1 MSKGKRSFLDAMSP
15 EERVKFLH
23 NFFTTGGTPPAAE
36 QSARADL
43 LVSLLEDADP
53 DDRALKAWQDE
64 RLRHQQEAIKDAE
77 E

>member
-1 MSKGKRSFLDAMSP
+1 VKKGKQSFLDSLSP
-15 EERVKFLH
+15 EERVKFLR

-43 LVSLLEDADP
+43 LVSLLEEAEP
-53 DDRALKAWQDE
+53 DEQALKAWRRE
-64 RLRHQQEAIKDAE
+64 RLQQEQEERKDAE